1 MRAVEEGTRISIH
14 LGNPMI
20 PVNLIDGAIEEDYM
34 EEMKMEMTGKVVLV
48 AGATSGIG
56 KATAEMFAKNGA
68 SVVLAG
74 RRENLLREITDSLK
88 ASGCTAAYVVCDVT
102 DEKQVENMIRF
113 TAETFGRLDYA
124 YNNAGIMSDDVET
137 AELESSE
144 FDRVL
149 NVNLRSM
156 FLCLKYELRQM
167 LEQGGEGYAIVNCS
181 SIGGLIGLPG
191 RVAYHA
197 SKHAVL
203 GMTKCAALEYASRG
217 IRINA
222 VCPATI
228 ETPMVEK
235 MLASGAIRE
244 VAEPIGRFGHP
255 EEVASTVLWLC
266 SPAASFIVGQG
277 IAVDG
282 GYTIR

>member
-1 MRAVEEGTRISIH
+1 
-14 LGNPMI
+14 
-20 PVNLIDGAIEEDYM
+20 
-34 EEMKMEMTGKVVLV
+34 MKMELGMTGKVVLV

-56 KATAEMFAKNGA
+56 KATAILFARSGA

-74 RRENLLREITDSLK
+74 RREKLLREITGELTGEGLK
-88 ASGCTAAYVVCDVT
+88 AAWTVCDVT
-102 DEKQVENMIRF
+102 DEEQVKAMIDF
-113 TAETFGRLDYA
+113 TVRAFGRLDCA

-137 AELESSE
+137 AELDSAE
-144 FDRVL
+144 FDRVI
-149 NVNLRSM
+149 NINLRSM
-156 FLCLKYELRQM
+156 FLCMKYELRQM
-167 LEQGGEGYAIVNCS
+167 LRQGGEGYAIVNCS

-203 GMTKCAALEYASRG
+203 GMTKCAALEYAARG

-222 VCPATI
+222 ICPATI

-235 MLASGAIRE
+235 MLATGAIRE

-282 GYTIR
+282 GYTVK